1 MSQVFTWMYGMGM
14 CYQLIKSR
22 GNGSWTRM
30 LGDITVLKCFVL
42 VTDKIS
48 LIKEVRLEAGVGR
61 IPL

>member
-1 MSQVFTWMYGMGM
+1 MGI
-14 CYQLIKSR
+14 CNQFIKSR

>member
-1 MSQVFTWMYGMGM
+1 
-14 CYQLIKSR
+14 
-22 GNGSWTRM
+22 M